1 MRRNLS
7 HARHA
12 LYGLRMIIDIIGGFP
27 RIDRQ
32 FVAKVPG
39 SATLYE
45 SGEVMRGGRYC
56 FNL

>member
-1 MRRNLS
+1 
-7 HARHA
+7 
-12 LYGLRMIIDIIGGFP
+12 MIIDIIGGFP